1 MSRPREYVGAS
12 SPGEPTVHTVN
23 LDSVWGR
30 RYVSNRMSKRKDTV
44 HIFHL
49 YRKDGTAVFLHP
61 FRNRDKLFQVLEKTE
76 ISGHYGT
83 EPRVESLTLF
93 RNELYRLVEAEVKR
107 WVGDARFI
115 PRFILSA
122 AIFLVSY
129 LFLSFVVRDPLP
141 ILDELAIS
149 LALGIGGYILLGR
162 RDLKSEAALKKRIA
176 LRSKVD
182 TIVFTESEF
191 VRRLETA
198 LIAKEDEKPEEL
210 LEQVIAGNAALL
222 AEGHTHEAEQI
233 VRYLDAMF
241 QSSEFKRTQKRLRRM
256 QGTVPERER
265 DSMTRW
271 LESKKVDT
279 PLLVLYMQ
287 LKKEVKTQ
295 V

>member
-1 MSRPREYVGAS
+1 MQLVNLL
-12 SPGEPTVHTVN
+12 VN

-30 RYVSNRMSKRKDTV
+30 RYVSDRMSKRKDTI

-49 YRKDGTAVFLHP
+49 YRKDGSAVFLHP
-61 FRNRDKLFQVLEKTE
+61 FRKSDKLFQVLEKTE

-93 RNELYRLVEAEVKR
+93 RNELYRLVETAVRR
-107 WVGDARFI
+107 WMSDARFI

-122 AIFLVSY
+122 AMFLVSY

-141 ILDELAIS
+141 ILDEAAIS
-149 LALGIGGYILLGR
+149 LAVGIVGYLLLGR
-162 RDLKSEAALKKRIA
+162 RDLKSDAALKKRIA
-176 LRSKVD
+176 LRSRVD

-198 LIAKEDEKPEEL
+198 LIGNEAEKPEEL
-210 LEQVIAGNAALL
+210 LNQVIAGNAALL
-222 AEGHTHEAEQI
+222 AEGHVPEAEQI

-241 QSSEFKRTQKRLRRM
+241 ESSEFKRTQKRLRRL
-256 QGTVPERER
+256 QGSVPERER
-265 DSMTRW
+265 DSMRRW
-271 LESKKVDT
+271 LESKKVDA

>member
-1 MSRPREYVGAS
+1 
-12 SPGEPTVHTVN
+12 
-23 LDSVWGR
+23 
-30 RYVSNRMSKRKDTV
+30 MSKRKDTV

-61 FRNRDKLFQVLEKTE
+61 FRNSDKLFQVLEKAE
-76 ISGHYGT
+76 IAGHYGT

-93 RNELYRLVEAEVKR
+93 RNELYRLVETRVKR
-107 WVGDARFI
+107 WVADSRFI

-122 AIFLVSY
+122 GIFLVSY

-141 ILDELAIS
+141 ILDEVAIS
-149 LALGIGGYILLGR
+149 LAVAIGANVLLGR

-182 TIVFTESEF
+182 AIVFTESEF

-210 LEQVIAGNAALL
+210 LEQIVAGNTALL
-222 AEGHTHEAEQI
+222 AEDHEQEAEQI

-241 QSSEFKRTQKRLRRM
+241 ESSDFKRTQKRLRRM
-256 QGTVPERER
+256 EGSVPGRER
-265 DSMTRW
+265 DSMQRW
-271 LESKKVDT
+271 LESKKVDV

-287 LKKEVKTQ
+287 LKKEVKTRA
-295 V
+295 